1 MFLHAEYLTQICVS
15 PTIFAEHLLR
25 KLFFIPVNV
34 DSHPDKTYLFKG
46 VAVLSTCVS
55 FLGTLSFH
63 DGMVTQNVQMDFF
76 NYAGIH
82 RPVKLYIM
90 PAAINLEDVS
100 ITASID
106 EDQNTAEVTFD
117 LVVSRIFFY

>member
-1 MFLHAEYLTQICVS
+1 
-15 PTIFAEHLLR
+15 
-25 KLFFIPVNV
+25 
-34 DSHPDKTYLFKG
+34 
-46 VAVLSTCVS
+46 
-55 FLGTLSFH
+55 
-63 DGMVTQNVQMDFF
+63 MDFF

-117 LVVSRIFFY
+117 LVVSRIFFINWRASEPLSGLFNQESLYIYYSTYAIFTL